1 MIFNEIYGAY
11 YNAVAKIIEKAIDH
25 PLKEKEIR
33 TIVEDTAFTES
44 VDFIEKAFYEERW
57 QILIKDEETKT
68 STTSLTQEP
77 TMPLSTL
84 QKRWMKAVWQDPRIK
99 LFGEKFEGLEDVKP
113 LFTPEDMVVFDKYD
127 DGDPYE
133 NEEYIKNFR
142 LILSAIRNKN
152 PLQVTTRGK
161 KGNELSFVIM
171 PKHLEYS
178 EKDDKF
184 RLICS
189 SDGYGNTLN
198 LARILKCEL
207 FEGKYTLKENV
218 HKQQNLNKVVIEL
231 TNERNALERVLLHFA
246 HFEKQAEK
254 IDDMHYKIII
264 VYDAGDQREM
274 LIRILSFGPMIRVT
288 GPDDFITLIKD
299 RLKRQKDCGC

>member
-33 TIVEDTAFTES
+33 TIVEDTAFAES
-44 VDFIEKAFYEERW
+44 VDFVEKAFSEERW
-57 QILIKDEETKT
+57 QILLKDEETKT
-68 STTSLTQEP
+68 STTSLTKKP

-99 LFGEKFEGLEDVKP
+99 LFGEEFEGLEDVKP
-113 LFTPEDMVVFDKYD
+113 LFTPEDIVVFDKYD

-142 LILSAIRNKN
+142 MILSAIRNKN
-152 PLQVTTRGK
+152 PLQVIIKGK

-184 RLICS
+184 RLIYS
-189 SDGYGNTLN
+189 SYGYGNTLN

-207 FEGKYTLKENV
+207 FKGKYIPNAKDD
-218 HKQQNLNKVVIEL
+218 KRQNLKKVVFEL
-231 TNERNALERVLLHFA
+231 TNERNTLERVLLHFA

-254 IDDMHYKIII
+254 IEDMHYKVTV
-264 VYDAGDQREM
+264 VYDTSDQREM